1 MKTPIPTLAL
11 VLAALGAA
19 QTTQAGMFSIQL
31 ESDGLTRDDLTCSG
45 AGVDAS
51 MASNRMGLRIAA
63 SEKLGIDVLGGFSQM
78 SGHGADTATDT
89 EERKP
94 CALYSVEAGVSWKLA
109 EGERASLALL
119 GRGGVTVVQT
129 SDETSTY
136 SNGSYQQRDIAYSLT
151 IPSLF
156 VGVEPSVALAPNFQL
171 YSVMGVRY
179 AMMPA
184 SKRAKSNPDG
194 GEPTLVTMKDAKTA
208 IGLSGLSLGMR
219 YVF

>member
-19 QTTQAGMFSIQL
+19 QAAQAGTFSIQL

-45 AGVDAS
+45 SGVDEA

-94 CALYSVEAGVSWKLA
+94 CALYSVEAGIAWKVA
-109 EGERASLALL
+109 QGEKASLSLL
-119 GRGGVTVVQT
+119 GRGGVTVIQT
-129 SDETSTY
+129 SVGISSYT
-136 SNGSYQQRDIAYSLT
+136 NGSYEYRDLGYSQT

-179 AMMPA
+179 AMIPA
-184 SKRAKSNPDG
+184 SKTAKSNFNG
-194 GEPTLVTMKDAKTA
+194 GEPTLLTQKDAKTA

>member
-1 MKTPIPTLAL
+1 MKSPIPTLAL

-19 QTTQAGMFSIQL
+19 QAAQAGTFSIQL
-31 ESDGLTRDDLTCSG
+31 ESDGLSRDDLTRSG
-45 AGVDAS
+45 SGVDAV
-51 MASNRMGLRIAA
+51 MASNRVGLRIAP
-63 SEKLGIDVLGGFSQM
+63 SEKLGIDVLTGFSHM
-78 SGHGADTATDT
+78 SGYGTDTATGT
-89 EERKP
+89 EEIKP
-94 CALYSVEAGVSWKLA
+94 SAVYSVEAGLAWKVA

-129 SDETSTY
+129 SDEISTY

-156 VGVEPSVALAPNFQL
+156 VGVEPSVALAPNFQF

-194 GEPTLVTMKDAKTA
+194 GEPTLVTRKDAKTA